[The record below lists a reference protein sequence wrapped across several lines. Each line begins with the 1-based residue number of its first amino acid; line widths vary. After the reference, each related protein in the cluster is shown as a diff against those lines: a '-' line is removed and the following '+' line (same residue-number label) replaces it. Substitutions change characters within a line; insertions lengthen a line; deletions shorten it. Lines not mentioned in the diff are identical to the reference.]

1 MGWLEFKWKVQD
13 ISERVGNFVSGGYLD
28 KKKSERIVRWAK
40 EQQEEA
46 QERLEKARTDTREAL
61 DALGALKADI
71 LSTTVPAFIQV
82 AEVLGNVKLRER
94 QTQLENLK
102 LDQMLHQVGELKAV
116 SAQVSKLM
124 LGGAGGAL
132 GGATLAAG
140 AYGLAGIIG
149 TASTGTAIGS
159 LSGAAATNATLA
171 WLGGGTLSAGGLGVS
186 GGMAVLGGIA
196 VVPAALLVM
205 YLGQNHAKQRLNEA
219 RDFRDEVEVF
229 EEQTKTIVAQADAI
243 REAAKIM
250 MDALDGM
257 ALVLKTQT
265 MKMQSALRLTAEQA
279 LELQDA
285 LELPLL
291 TDAGFM
297 REEFL
302 EYIAAKSEIYR
313 SAKQEVS
320 A

>member
-61 DALGALKADI
+61 DALGALKANI
-71 LSTTVPAFIQV
+71 LSTMVPEFLQV
-82 AEVLGNVKLRER
+82 VEVLGSVKLRER
-94 QTQLENLK
+94 QTHLENLK
-102 LDQMLHQVGELKAV
+102 LDQMLHQVSELKAV

-205 YLGQNHAKQRLNEA
+205 YLSQNHAKQRLNEA

-250 MDALDGM
+250 IDALDGM

-265 MKMQSALRLTAEQA
+265 MKMQSALRLAAEQA
-279 LELQDA
+279 LELQGA
-285 LELPLL
+285 LERPLL
-291 TDAGFM
+291 TDAGLM

-302 EYIAAKSEIYR
+302 EYIATNGEVYR
-313 SAKQEVS
+313 SVKQEV
-320 A
+320 AV